1 MYYKDGEEYKAA
13 TAADYEKYEVFY
25 RRKAG
30 GGYRYTGWQT
40 IDGKRYYFDKDGNA
54 VTGEQVILGMKYV
67 FQSDGSLQVNGVLG
81 IDVSRHNGS
90 IDWNAVKNS
99 GVEFVIIR
107 CGYRGSS
114 SGALI
119 EDEMFREN
127 IRGAAAAGLKI
138 GVYIFSQAI
147 NEAEAVEEASMA
159 VSAVS
164 GYALSYPIFIDVEG
178 ANGRADGL
186 SKAERT
192 AVIQSFCQTVANS
205 GYTPGIYSNRTW
217 LAEKIDTSALGSY
230 KIWMAQYA
238 AAPTYSGR
246 YEMWQYSSQGSIPGI
261 SGDVDLNIS
270 YLAY

>member
-1 MYYKDGEEYKAA
+1 MK
-13 TAADYEKYEVFY
+13 VM
-25 RRKAG
+25 RKPIG
-30 GGYRYTGWQT
+30 HL
-40 IDGKRYYFDKDGNA
+40 
-54 VTGEQVILGMKYV
+54 VQVILGMKYV